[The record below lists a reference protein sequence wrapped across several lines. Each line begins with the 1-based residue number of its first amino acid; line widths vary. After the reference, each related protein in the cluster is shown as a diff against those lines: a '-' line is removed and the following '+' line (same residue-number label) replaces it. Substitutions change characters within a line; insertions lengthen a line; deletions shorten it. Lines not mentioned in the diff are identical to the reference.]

1 MPWIHECFDFCKAV
15 ILFYRDQLL
24 NNQYYFDNPQGIG
37 AVLDD
42 GILYLSEGRVH
53 LRFPEI

>member
-1 MPWIHECFDFCKAV
+1 V